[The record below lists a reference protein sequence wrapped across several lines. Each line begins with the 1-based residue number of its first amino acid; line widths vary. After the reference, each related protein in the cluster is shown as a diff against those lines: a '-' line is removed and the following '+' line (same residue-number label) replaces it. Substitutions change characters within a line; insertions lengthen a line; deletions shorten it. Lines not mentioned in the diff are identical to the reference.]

1 MLASVLIGSTA
12 LMAVSL
18 SSALVL
24 FAHLTG
30 RVRRSTVLVA
40 ATIALLTGMGLV
52 ADGALPGLVPGFGI
66 GFGLGRIAVPIG
78 VFLML
83 AAGINGFLVL
93 QSPKSARAER

>member
-1 MLASVLIGSTA
+1 
-12 LMAVSL
+12 MAVSL
-18 SSALVL
+18 SSALFL

-40 ATIALLTGMGLV
+40 AAIVLLTNMGLV
-52 ADGALPGLVPGFGI
+52 ADGTLPGLVPGFGI

-83 AAGINGFLVL
+83 AAGINGLLAL
-93 QSPKSARAER
+93 QSAKSARAGP